1 MRFNLIKIGGLKRKL
16 IAYSFLNIC
25 LVILLFNEGMV
36 KKEGYGILVFFL
48 CVLIVC
54 SYLFIDF
61 IRKIPRNNARL
72 SYLLIGTG
80 LLISLIILSYSN
92 LYLQTH
98 RIYGSKAFTGKTL
111 SSGDFLYYSITTFTT
126 TGYGDITSVGTIS
139 NALAA
144 SEMLFGSIINTILI
158 AVLTSILLNRLKE

>member
-1 MRFNLIKIGGLKRKL
+1 MFIKKKL
-16 IAYSFLNIC
+16 VFYTFLNFG
-25 LVILLFNEGMV
+25 LVTLLFDEGMI
-36 KKEGYGILVFFL
+36 KKEGHNVVFSFL
-48 CVLIVC
+48 FVLILC
-54 SYLFIDF
+54 TYLFIDF

-72 SYLLIGTG
+72 SHLLIGTG

-92 LYLQTH
+92 LYLQTY

-144 SEMLFGSIINTILI
+144 SEMLFGGIINTILI